1 MVVFVITCATMN
13 YRRNKMK
20 VLAINGSP
28 HAEGNTFHA
37 LRMVCMELNK
47 HDIETEIITIGKM
60 KMLGCTA
67 CGSCSTTGHCVLNDG
82 NFDEIALK
90 MCDADGILIGS
101 PVYYAGINGT
111 LKSFLDRAFYVYSK
125 HFRFKPCA
133 AVVAMRREGTMSA
146 LQTINNYF
154 MISEMM
160 IVPTN
165 YWSGVYG
172 GLQAEVLGDL
182 EGHQMMEVIGR
193 NMAYML
199 KMKAESKVKPPERVQ
214 KIKFNYIR

>member
-1 MVVFVITCATMN
+1 
-13 YRRNKMK
+13 MK

-28 HAEGNTFHA
+28 HAEGNTYHA
-37 LRMVCMELNK
+37 LRMVCEELGKN
-47 HDIETEIITIGKM
+47 DIDSEIVTIGKM
-60 KMLGCTA
+60 DIVGCKA
-67 CGSCSTTGHCVLNDG
+67 CGGCAKTGMCAMDDS
-82 NFDEIALK
+82 NFDELALK

-133 AVVAMRREGTMSA
+133 AVVAMRRDGTMSA

-154 MISEMM
+154 MISEML

-172 GLQAEVLGDL
+172 GLQAEVLGDI
-182 EGHQMMEVIGR
+182 EGQQMMEVIGR
-193 NMAYML
+193 NMAYLL
-199 KMKAESKVKPPERVQ
+199 KMKKESKLEPPAAVS